1 MLRRELMPQLP
12 PLIPNIVSVV
22 WPSEKKKK
30 KRRAI
35 ISLAQD
41 TSGYGSNIHVA
52 EQLPSLL
59 VIHKHDEKLTLFLQA
74 TYAGISNS
82 YLQANGIRVL
92 SCHRHDIESTFQFY
106 SYKIMRTLEYW
117 GWSIISRILMWRHA
131 PSVVIKPPR
140 VHGELIATVALLQH
154 PAHLRAPVPASSLRT
169 KYPGLNWSGPLQHV
183 CKEKKSST

>member
-1 MLRRELMPQLP
+1 MKLCKNAKARAYAATSSLDSEYRLRCLTLGE
-12 PLIPNIVSVV
+12 
-22 WPSEKKKK
+22 KKK

-74 TYAGISNS
+74 TYAGISNL

-106 SYKIMRTLEYW
+106 SYKIMRTLEY
-117 GWSIISRILMWRHA
+117 
-131 PSVVIKPPR
+131 
-140 VHGELIATVALLQH
+140 
-154 PAHLRAPVPASSLRT
+154 
-169 KYPGLNWSGPLQHV
+169 
-183 CKEKKSST
+183 